1 MRYALAALFLLIAT
15 PSTAAPDRP
24 TVVELF
30 TSQGCSSCPPAD
42 AILARLGARDTIIP
56 LAWHVDY
63 WDRLGWPDP
72 FAAPAHTARQ
82 RTYARVLG
90 GGLYTPELVIDGR
103 AHVVG
108 SRARDVE
115 RALDAAAERALDAA
129 AERPRAAKITAHF
142 TRDGR
147 TYTLRPTVTGASP
160 GAVVLAALTES
171 GLSTDV
177 QRGENGGRTLTHA
190 HVVRAFAT
198 GKAGAPLTLTAPPG
212 VALDRAR
219 VVVLVSHPTTRAIE
233 AATRATP
240 ASK

>member
-1 MRYALAALFLLIAT
+1 MRYALAALLLLA
-15 PSTAAPDRP
+15 PMASTAAPDRP
-24 TVVELF
+24 VVVELF

-42 AILARLGARDTIIP
+42 AILARLGERDAIIP

-115 RALDAAAERALDAA
+115 RAVDAA
-129 AERPRAAKITAHF
+129 AERPRTAKITAHL